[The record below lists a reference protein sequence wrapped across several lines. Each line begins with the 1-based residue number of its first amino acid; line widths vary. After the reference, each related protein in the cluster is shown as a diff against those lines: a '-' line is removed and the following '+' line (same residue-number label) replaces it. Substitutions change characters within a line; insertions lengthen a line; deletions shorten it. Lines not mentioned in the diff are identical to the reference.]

1 MKLENNIIITK
12 AKGGVWELMGVIL
25 QLILSFV
32 NDNFIKSGSFSTK
45 GLLNPIFYIR
55 CFALIWKIAMTIKT
69 FKLNYTVFQQKYLTP
84 VEYNLSKL
92 NNFLN

>member
-1 MKLENNIIITK
+1 MKLENYIVQQKT
-12 AKGGVWELMGVIL
+12 KGGIWELLAVIL
-25 QLILSFV
+25 QVILSFV
-32 NDNFIKSGSFSTK
+32 NDNFIKAGNFTTK

-69 FKLNYTVFQQKYLTP
+69 FRLNYTVFQQKYLTP

-92 NNFLN
+92 NNFLT